1 MFFRFSE
8 SAFVDST
15 SLLFRASWAG
25 FQVGPLEC
33 WGLGCRVGVVSSGGF
48 GVRCCFVSKPFPL
61 KPIVSVGSVCSRRWP
76 SPFIVNEALSSHV
89 FALYTY
95 IHAYTLMYLNTRL
108 EAPAVFCVHF
118 LVCMYACM
126 CMYACLCACVCMY
139 VCMYECVCM
148 YMCVCICMSAH
159 VDTHTHTHACH
170 STCRYLSSD
179 PHPCVCMFQCVS
191 IVP

>member
-95 IHAYTLMYLNTRL
+95 IHDIHTYVLEHKAGSTSRFLGTFFGMY
-108 EAPAVFCVHF
+108 
-118 LVCMYACM
+118 VCMYVYVCM
-126 CMYACLCACVCMY
+126 VVCVCMY
-139 VCMYECVCM
+139 VCMYV
-148 YMCVCICMSAH
+148 
-159 VDTHTHTHACH
+159 
-170 STCRYLSSD
+170 
-179 PHPCVCMFQCVS
+179 
-191 IVP
+191 

>member
-118 LVCMYACM
+118 FGMYVCMYVYVCM
-126 CMYACLCACVCMY
+126 SVCVCMY
-139 VCMYECVCM
+139 VCMYVCM
-148 YMCVCICMSAH
+148 SVCVCIC
-159 VDTHTHTHACH
+159 V
-170 STCRYLSSD
+170 YVY
-179 PHPCVCMFQCVS
+179 VCLHM
-191 IVP
+191 